1 MSAIPWAAWVRV
13 VLVYFLCVGLAG
25 AIGGLINAYLGLAA
39 FAVMLVITAK
49 VLGPTVRPRA

>member
-13 VLVYFLCVGLAG
+13 VFVYFLCVGLAG
-25 AIGGLINAYLGLAA
+25 AIGGLVNPYLGLAA
-39 FAVMLVITAK
+39 FALMLLVTAK